1 MKYKGGVVLK
11 NTTKRILVLAAL
23 LTAAV
28 SVMLTA
34 SSYSKDEIEEQTQ
47 DTEQVES
54 AAPEKEIFP
63 ELEILNTTDTKDGVV
78 VETTYGT
85 FRYPYA
91 FSDIVSVNA
100 VNGEESAQLQVSV
113 IMEDSSFVVYTIH
126 YNEEIG
132 SVCGKLK
139 LDGYEDE
146 IDVSVEFE
154 EASDAVPEDWLT
166 TVYAVQET
174 FNDVINS
181 MSEDSR
187 FTLAD

>member
-1 MKYKGGVVLK
+1 MK

-34 SSYSKDEIEEQTQ
+34 SSCSKDEIEEQTQ

>member
-34 SSYSKDEIEEQTQ
+34 SSCSKDEIEEQTQ